1 METKSS
7 YSIQKWPRPK
17 EKVVLITPY
26 LHHQSKWE
34 GEPFH
39 ITYLA
44 SNGVYEKDENKQMRV
59 DGLDNARMLLHTCTT
74 HSQGV
79 GFNSKHEDFP
89 VSRPRCAY
97 SAADLNFPSPLA
109 LLVWALPSRAWC
121 WHHDVGSQHVTNP
134 FSTLKHTHLCENQH
148 NFSENG

>member
-74 HSQGV
+74 HSHGV
-79 GFNSKHEDFP
+79 GLNSKQDF
-89 VSRPRCAY
+89 PRCAY
-97 SAADLNFPSPLA
+97 SAAGLNFTSPHA
-109 LLVWALPSRAWC
+109 LLIWTAPSRAWR
-121 WHHDVGSQHVTNP
+121 WHHDVGSRRVTNP
-134 FSTLKHTHLCENQH
+134 FSTLKHTHVRENLH
-148 NFSENG
+148 NFSENS

>member
-74 HSQGV
+74 HSL
-79 GFNSKHEDFP
+79 ELD
-89 VSRPRCAY
+89 
-97 SAADLNFPSPLA
+97 
-109 LLVWALPSRAWC
+109 
-121 WHHDVGSQHVTNP
+121 
-134 FSTLKHTHLCENQH
+134 
-148 NFSENG
+148 